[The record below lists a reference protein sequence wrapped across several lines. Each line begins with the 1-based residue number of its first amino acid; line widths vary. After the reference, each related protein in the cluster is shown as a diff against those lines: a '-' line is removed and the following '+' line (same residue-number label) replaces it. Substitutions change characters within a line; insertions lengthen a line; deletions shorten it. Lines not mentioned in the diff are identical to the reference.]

1 MELSNSQNRIQRHS
15 IMASLAQRDD
25 EAEADYLARVLPVW
39 NALPA
44 FQQQWFADFGAG
56 LRRRLQAQHE
66 APGAG

>member
-1 MELSNSQNRIQRHS
+1 
-15 IMASLAQRDD
+15 MASLAQRDD